1 MFLCIKKS
9 FPFYEK
15 KIFPIL
21 RSKNLLT
28 ILWIKKLRLSQLRNF
43 CYIKWFKDFFFIK
56 SGNFFFIK
64 WKRFYNGKS
73 AMSFFLYRSGNEAEK
88 KFKFF
93 FHKMVGFYELKIF
106 FDFIQ
111 KKSLRDFLY
120 RGILLTFLFIMS
132 KGYHAIMSS
141 IEHNNPV

>member
-1 MFLCIKKS
+1 MD
-9 FPFYEK
+9 K
-15 KIFPIL
+15 KIALEPVAQF
-21 RSKNLLT
+21 LLH
-28 ILWIKKLRLSQLRNF
+28 KMVQR
-43 CYIKWFKDFFFIK
+43 FFFIK

-111 KKSLRDFLY
+111 KKSLSDFPY
-120 RGILLTFLFIMS
+120 
-132 KGYHAIMSS
+132 
-141 IEHNNPV
+141 